1 MHTTDFIQDLAVIM
15 LVAGVVTVLFHRF
28 KQPVVLGYIVAGLII
43 GPHTPPAGLISSED
57 TIRTLAEL
65 GVVFLLLSLG
75 LEFSW
80 RKLTRVGATAIIAA
94 LTEIIL
100 MTWLGYEIGRHFGW
114 SNIDALFLGAML
126 SISST
131 TITVKAL
138 EELGLKRER
147 FAQLCF
153 GILIVEDILAIAII
167 ALLSSVAG
175 HGTLDAAVVAA
186 TLLRLAIFLVVALV
200 LGILIVPRL
209 LTFVARFRSD
219 EMLLITVLGLAF
231 GFCLLVVKLDYSVAL
246 GAFVIGAV
254 MAESR
259 ELKQIER
266 LIAPLRD
273 TFSAIFFVAVGLLID
288 PRVIFE
294 HAMPVAVITLAVV
307 LGKVVT
313 RALGTHLAGHDG
325 RTSMQVGVALA
336 QIGEFSFIIAA
347 LGVTLKVTSDFL
359 FPIAVAVAVITTFLT
374 PYLIRAADPMTRAL
388 DAITPQPVTR
398 FFNLYTMWL
407 QGIQHGHDRSQVA
420 SWVRRILVHVLVN
433 FSIVA
438 AIFLSGAYVAG
449 PESGLLDRWLPVLET
464 RKALVWGSAC
474 LLSLPFLIAAY
485 RKFKAL
491 SMILV
496 EASLGL
502 AASGSA
508 AFGVR
513 RILAEIIPVAAVG
526 LMMLLVAALSASLLP
541 PTELLLLVLA
551 VVAVCSVLLWR
562 RFVRWH
568 SRLQIALRESSA
580 PQDHDHST

>member
-1 MHTTDFIQDLAVIM
+1 MGASAFIQDLAIIM
-15 LVAGVVTVLFHRF
+15 LVAGLVTVIFHRF
-28 KQPVVLGYIVAGLII
+28 KQPVVLGYIVAGVII
-43 GPHTPPAGLISSED
+43 GPHTPPSGLISSEE

-80 RKLTRVGATAIIAA
+80 RKLSRVGATAIIAA

-100 MTWLGYEIGRHFGW
+100 MMWLGYEVGRYFGW
-114 SNIDALFLGAML
+114 NTIDALFLGAML
-126 SISST
+126 AISST

-175 HGTLDAAVVAA
+175 PGTLDPAEVAV

-200 LGILIVPRL
+200 LGILIIPRL
-209 LTFVARFRSD
+209 LSFVARFQSD
-219 EMLLITVLGLAF
+219 EMLLVTVLGLLF

-246 GAFVIGAV
+246 GAFIIGAV
-254 MAESR
+254 MAETR

-273 TFSAIFFVAVGLLID
+273 MFSAIFFVAVGLLID
-288 PRVIFE
+288 PRVLVQYAVPIG
-294 HAMPVAVITLAVV
+294 VITVAVV

-313 RALGTHLAGHDG
+313 RAIGTHLAGHDG
-325 RTSMQVGVALA
+325 RTSMQVGMALA

-347 LGVTLKVTSDFL
+347 LGVTLKVTSNFL
-359 FPIAVAVAVITTFLT
+359 FPIAVGVAAITTFLT
-374 PYLIRAADPMTRAL
+374 PYLIRAADSVTRAL
-388 DAITPQPVTR
+388 DAVTPRPVTR
-398 FFNLYTMWL
+398 FFNLYTVWL
-407 QGIQHGHDRSQVA
+407 QSIQHGRDRSQVA

-438 AIFLSGAYVAG
+438 AIFVSGAYLAG
-449 PESGLLDRWLPVLET
+449 PRSGLMDHWLPVPET
-464 RKALVWGSAC
+464 RKALLWGAAC

-502 AASGSA
+502 AETGTA

-541 PTELLLLVLA
+541 PTELLLLVLV

-562 RFVRWH
+562 RFVQWH
-568 SRLQIALRESSA
+568 SRLQIALRESAA
-580 PQDHDHST
+580 PRENDPSG

>member
-580 PQDHDHST
+580 PQEHDHST

>member
-398 FFNLYTMWL
+398 FFNLYTMWP

>member
-114 SNIDALFLGAML
+114 SSIDALFLGAML

-294 HAMPVAVITLAVV
+294 HAMPIAVITLAVV

-438 AIFLSGAYVAG
+438 AIFVSGAYVAG

-580 PQDHDHST
+580 PQEHDHST

>member
-114 SNIDALFLGAML
+114 SSIDALFLGAML

-209 LTFVARFRSD
+209 LAFVARFRSD

-294 HAMPVAVITLAVV
+294 HAMPIAVITLAVV

-438 AIFLSGAYVAG
+438 AIFVSGAYVAG
-449 PESGLLDRWLPVLET
+449 PESGLLDSWLPVLET

-580 PQDHDHST
+580 PQEHDHST

>member
-186 TLLRLAIFLVVALV
+186 TLLRLAIFLVVALG

-580 PQDHDHST
+580 PQEHDHST

>member
-1 MHTTDFIQDLAVIM
+1 M

-580 PQDHDHST
+580 PQEHDHST

>member
-114 SNIDALFLGAML
+114 SSIDALFLGAML

-209 LTFVARFRSD
+209 LAFVARFRSD

-294 HAMPVAVITLAVV
+294 HAMPIAVITLAVV

-580 PQDHDHST
+580 PQEHDHST